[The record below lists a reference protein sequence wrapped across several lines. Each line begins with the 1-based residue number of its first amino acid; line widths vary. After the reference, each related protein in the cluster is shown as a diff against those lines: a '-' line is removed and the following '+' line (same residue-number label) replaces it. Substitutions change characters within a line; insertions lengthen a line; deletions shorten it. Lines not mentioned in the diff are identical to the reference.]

1 MTEDFDGDDLNRR
14 AFYAIRH
21 GFSRSVAGDLIALLR
36 SGVEIAPEVREEIAA
51 ALDGG
56 TAHGIRLTVSGNV
69 HGSQGAEA
77 SDAQRDALSI
87 IAFIADTI
95 AAHPELSESGA
106 IKLAAERGEKGKSES
121 IYAEYWRDLRPIYL
135 DCLAQ
140 LERGIMG
147 ATLDQPEREGLAMSF
162 AYGQLQRIRR
172 SRRKPH
178 KGIGSLD
185 AT

>member
-1 MTEDFDGDDLNRR
+1 MDDFDGDDLNRR

-56 TAHGIRLTVSGNV
+56 TAYGVRLAVTGNV
-69 HGSQGAEA
+69 HGSQGAGA
-77 SDAQRDALSI
+77 SDAQRDALRI
-87 IAFIADTI
+87 VDFIAATI
-95 AAHPELSESGA
+95 AAHPELSESAA
-106 IKLAAERGEKGKSES
+106 IRLAAEEQGKSES
-121 IYAEYWRDLRPIYL
+121 ICAEYWRKLRPIYL

-147 ATLDQPEREGLAMSF
+147 ASLDQSEREGLAMSF
-162 AYGQLQRIRR
+162 AYAQLQRTRR
-172 SRRKPH
+172 VRRKPH
-178 KGIGSLD
+178 RGIRS
-185 AT
+185 A